1 MQKKPELPAII
12 PIPEEET
19 IDEREQRIAQQKLL
33 GEDWKQACSTQAS
46 EEKWW

>member
-12 PIPEEET
+12 PIPEGET
-19 IDEREQRIAQQKLL
+19 LDEREQRIAQQKLL

-46 EEKWW
+46 EENW